1 MASETGWIFG
11 SYDPGV
17 EYRSKPDDPD
27 VVQRRKKFV
36 FTRYKLSQDQLPTVA
51 YEGDIVPASTLGAD
65 NGEIGGER
73 PLSSNAQKFI
83 CTEVRLDNE
92 GGQGSGMYRATE
104 VWEAYS
110 DWYDWTTIEA
120 DLGTANPFT

>member
-1 MASETGWIFG
+1 MAGETDWIFG

-36 FTRYKLSQDQLPTVA
+36 FTRYRLSCEQLPTA
-51 YEGDIVPASTLGAD
+51 SAEGQITSATSLGAD
-65 NGEIGGER
+65 NGEAVGTR